1 MLFPSVQFAI
11 FFPIVLTISWALMSR
26 PRLYKPFILLA
37 SYVFY
42 AAASWRFCFLLAGM
56 TLGNQLAAV
65 LMGRTESDARRR
77 AIVTCA
83 VALDLAVLG
92 VFKYYSF
99 FAQQFDD
106 ALAHMGLGL
115 PPPLV
120 TIALPVAVSFY
131 TFQAISYVVDVK
143 RRLVKPASLLDFS
156 VYLSFFPH
164 LIAGPIVRAREFLP
178 QLAQPRDP
186 DHVAVSSGLWLI
198 ALGLVKKVVIAD
210 YLARALV
217 EPVFAVPQAYAG
229 PDLLLGAYG
238 YAAQIYCDFSGYT
251 DIAIGLALLM
261 GYVFPQNFRSPYR
274 ATGFRDF
281 WRRWHMTLSR
291 FLRDFL
297 YIPLGGNRG
306 GRLLTYRNLMLTMVL
321 GGLWHGAAWT
331 FVLWGAYNGLGLVA
345 EHALGGRIRTPG
357 WLRWLVTF
365 HLIVFG
371 WILFR
376 SQSLALLGV
385 FLSRLS
391 CPARSTLWTA
401 PVLIAIALVIGL
413 QLLPAQPLRA
423 PAGGHR
429 ARAPGAA
436 RCRPGARHS
445 VRRRHGS
452 QPGRPALHLLPLL
465 AMSRAPQQPR
475 HEDDNLMGRFD
486 RHGLRR
492 FRARDGIY
500 AVLLAAVVLVLTQG
514 PSIRKAGDQTRPG
527 VGRTF
532 ILAVGDPAAWIAER
546 LPLASA
552 TNSVTALVSPNQ
564 SLGSEGGF
572 SSRPGGASA
581 SQFPSSRPTPLT
593 RARSA
598 PRLRRASRC
607 TRCWSPETRCRRRW
621 TQTSRSAWTP
631 TACT

>member
-1 MLFPSVQFAI
+1 MLFPTVQFAI
-11 FFPIVLTISWALMSR
+11 FFPIVLAISWALMSR
-26 PRLYKPFILLA
+26 PRLYKPFILFA

-65 LMGRTESDARRR
+65 LMGRTDSEPRRR
-77 AIVTCA
+77 AILTCA

-99 FAQQFDD
+99 FAQQFADTLGD
-106 ALAHMGLGL
+106 VGLGTPL
-115 PPPLV
+115 PLV

-143 RRLVKPASLLDFS
+143 RRVVRRANLLDFS

-178 QLAQPRDP
+178 QLASPRDP
-186 DHVAVSSGLWLI
+186 DHVAVGSGLWLI

-229 PDLLLGAYG
+229 PDLLLAAYG

-306 GRLLTYRNLMLTMVL
+306 GRLLTYRNLMITMIL

-331 FVLWGAYNGLGLVA
+331 FVLWGVYNGLGLVA
-345 EHALGGRIRTPG
+345 EHALGGRIKAPG

-376 SQSLALLGV
+376 SQSLTLLGV
-385 FLSRLS
+385 FLSRLFV
-391 CPARSTLWTA
+391 PGPLTLWTA
-401 PVLIAIALVIGL
+401 PVLIAIALTIGL
-413 QLLPAQPLRA
+413 QLLPPQPLERLQVA
-423 PAGGHR
+423 IERLRPLVLGAG
-429 ARAPGAA
+429 
-436 RCRPGARHS
+436 
-445 VRRRHGS
+445 
-452 QPGRPALHLLPLL
+452 L
-465 AMSRAPQQPR
+465 
-475 HEDDNLMGRFD
+475 
-486 RHGLRR
+486 
-492 FRARDGIY
+492 
-500 AVLLAAVVLVLTQG
+500 AVVIVFVAATVPSQG
-514 PSIRKAGDQTRPG
+514 VPP
-527 VGRTF
+527 F
-532 ILAVGDPAAWIAER
+532 IYFR
-546 LPLASA
+546 
-552 TNSVTALVSPNQ
+552 
-564 SLGSEGGF
+564 F
-572 SSRPGGASA
+572 
-581 SQFPSSRPTPLT
+581 
-593 RARSA
+593 
-598 PRLRRASRC
+598 
-607 TRCWSPETRCRRRW
+607 
-621 TQTSRSAWTP
+621 
-631 TACT
+631 